1 MVLIDLGH
9 SEQGIE
15 TISSSPFYVLKFG
28 FLSFGFYLMLVF

>member
-9 SEQGIE
+9 NEQGVE
-15 TISSSPFYVLKFG
+15 VVSFSPFYVLKFG